1 MNSIEIPNEVSRVLR
16 KINRFNKN
24 KAAAYYIETDHP
36 LSTGFVIYDS
46 KKDSNTN
53 YMFYSLLSLDFY
65 FFSNE
70 SKEIYIYLENDGA
83 LKHINNFFNKD
94 IVKSIKKYLVTL

>member
-1 MNSIEIPNEVSRVLR
+1 MSEIEIPYEVKRVLR
-16 KINRFNKN
+16 KINRFNKS
-24 KAAAYYIETDHP
+24 KVSVYYIETGHP
-36 LSTGFVIYDS
+36 LSTGFVIYDL

-53 YMFYSLLSLDFY
+53 SMFYSLLSLDFY
-65 FFSNE
+65 FFSNT

-83 LKHINNFFNKD
+83 LKHTNNFFDKD

>member
-1 MNSIEIPNEVSRVLR
+1 MNSIETPNEVKRALR
-16 KINRFNKN
+16 KINCCNK
-24 KAAAYYIETDHP
+24 KKVSAYYIETGHP
-36 LSTGFVIYDS
+36 LSTGFVICDS

-53 YMFYSLLSLDFY
+53 SIFYSLLSLSFY

-70 SKEIYIYLENDGA
+70 NKEIYIYLENNGA
-83 LKHINNFFNKD
+83 VQHINNFFDKD